1 MKRLQ
6 IITIS
11 LILILISCGKEDRIK
26 DFTGDYSGIKVLN
39 SWSQTT
45 GFTKDSSNVVL
56 SLNKIVGSKV
66 KLSFNN
72 LNYTFKY
79 KNGSF
84 KSTEEGHIPFLE
96 IENDSLYFRF
106 QPGNGYYF
114 TQCYATKN

>member
-1 MKRLQ
+1 MERLQ

-84 KSTEEGHIPFLE
+84 SSTEDGHAPTLE
-96 IENDSLYFRF
+96 IINDSLYFRY
-106 QPGNGYYF
+106 QAGLGPIY
-114 TQCYATKN
+114 TQCFAKKN